1 MKVNF
6 DYESEKF
13 VEDVGRLVDV
23 ENDVEE
29 QEENE
34 DLTRK
39 YRLVV
44 ERDESM
50 VELLALML
58 EKKYNIRSVI
68 EKLIAILSKN
78 NIRKS
83 SIEQTLSRFI
93 RIQD

>member
-23 ENDVEE
+23 ENDVEK

-34 DLTRK
+34 DSTQI
-39 YRLVV
+39 YRLLV

-50 VELLALML
+50 GELLALVL
-58 EKKYNIRSVI
+58 EKCNIRSII
-68 EKLIAILSKN
+68 EKLIAILSEN